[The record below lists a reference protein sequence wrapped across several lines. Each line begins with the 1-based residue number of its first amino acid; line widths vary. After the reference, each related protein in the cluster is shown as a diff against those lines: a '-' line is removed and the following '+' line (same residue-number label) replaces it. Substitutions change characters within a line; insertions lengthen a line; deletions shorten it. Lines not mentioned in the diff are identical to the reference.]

1 MEPKNPLC
9 FYIISNEGKSY
20 DVLLNLSIGV
30 EDGKLLF
37 DRAPALLLQFWQLVH
52 RLEVLCEENVDIFV
66 LKDQQSEVKE
76 QPAFTLLVDCDV
88 VDCGVGDSTFLGD
101 YVVGERFLAEL

>member
-1 MEPKNPLC
+1 MLC
-9 FYIISNEGKSY
+9 
-20 DVLLNLSIGV
+20 V
-30 EDGKLLF
+30 
-37 DRAPALLLQFWQLVH
+37 
-52 RLEVLCEENVDIFV
+52 ENVEIFV